1 MTNTENANVSR
12 FHLTPKQERI
22 AVGAGRLVEDGSEAK
37 RITYSHSVL
46 CQTSLP
52 FKDQPATREWK
63 NQNGRSIVLIEA
75 GQVYDPNK
83 TDMAKLGLP
92 YGTKPRLI
100 LLDWNRQAILTQSPD
115 IEVEDTLYAFLR
127 RLKLPTEGR
136 VYSMIKK
143 QLAALAACQMTIGWT
158 EDNGSGSTGYG
169 RIVSNMNV
177 LFSKNEKQRIL
188 WPNTVALSTDYFN
201 SLMHH
206 AVPLNEGALYLLR
219 DSAVELDL
227 YAMLSER
234 LHRIPQSKPQF
245 ISWTSLHDQYGEGY
259 KRIRDFRARF
269 LRHLA
274 NVQAVYRD
282 ARIDEIKADS
292 GRSRG
297 LILRHSKPPV
307 RKLTVQNSV
316 KS

>member
-1 MTNTENANVSR
+1 MTNTKNANVTR

-52 FKDQPATREWK
+52 FKDQSATREWK

-100 LLDWNRQAILTQSPD
+100 LLDWNRQAILTQSPE
-115 IEVEDTLYAFLR
+115 IEVEDTLYAFLH

-188 WPNTVALSTDYFN
+188 WPNTVTLSTDYFN

-206 AVPLNEGALYLLR
+206 AVPLNE
-219 DSAVELDL
+219 
-227 YAMLSER
+227 
-234 LHRIPQSKPQF
+234 
-245 ISWTSLHDQYGEGY
+245 
-259 KRIRDFRARF
+259 
-269 LRHLA
+269 
-274 NVQAVYRD
+274 
-282 ARIDEIKADS
+282 
-292 GRSRG
+292 
-297 LILRHSKPPV
+297 V
-307 RKLTVQNSV
+307 RYTCCGTVQWNSTCTQCFPNGCIV
-316 KS
+316 SPKASRSSFRGHPFTINTEKATSAYGTSELGF